1 MNEQLEFLK
10 TIARR
15 LQSAHIPFMLTGSV
29 AMSVYATPRMTR
41 DIDLVVEVGPV
52 DAHRIWQLFQP
63 DCYADLES
71 IREAAAQRTQF
82 NIIHN
87 EWIIKADFIVRK
99 DGLYRETEFG
109 RRRKLEIEG
118 TTVWVVAPEDLVLS
132 KLVWSRESGSEI
144 QRRDAKAIADS
155 VACLDWE
162 YLERWAG
169 ELGVGGMLH
178 DLRT

>member
-10 TIARR
+10 SIATR
-15 LQSAHIPFMLTGSV
+15 LRSADIPFMLTGAV

-41 DIDLVVEVGPV
+41 DIDLVVEIGPA
-52 DAHRIWQLFQP
+52 DAQRIWDLFQS

-71 IREAAAQRTQF
+71 IREAAAQRSQF

-109 RRRKLEIEG
+109 RRRKFEVEG
-118 TTVWVVAPEDLVLS
+118 TTLWVVAPEDLVLS
-132 KLVWSRESGSEI
+132 KLVWSRESGSEM

-155 VACLDWE
+155 VARLDWE
-162 YLERWAG
+162 YLEHWGG
-169 ELGVGGMLH
+169 ELGVGDMLR
-178 DLRT
+178 DLRV